1 MAITIN
7 NLYVNGLDFTA
18 SEVFGKRLSEVNK
31 SKIKIK
37 KTYYFGIKGK
47 VKSDASNN
55 AATTFFKNWKKV
67 Q

>member
-7 NLYVNGLDFTA
+7 NFYVNGLVFTT

-55 AATTFFKNWKKV
+55 AATNFLKTGKKV